1 MRAVCSFF
9 LKVRDQAPRIGGQR
23 DKEDLMGLRINTN
36 TTSLSAQRTLGV
48 NNDKQAKA
56 LGKLSSGTRITRS
69 ADDAA
74 GLAISEKLKA
84 TIRGQAQ
91 AERNANDG
99 ISMIQTAEGGLSE
112 VGNILIRMREL
123 SVQAASDTVGDT
135 ERSFTDLEY
144 QNLKQEA
151 ERISQVTEF
160 NGKKLLNGAGE
171 SYDFQIGINNDD
183 FQDRIKFDTEA
194 LNSSIESLGVS
205 ELAVV
210 SKEDAQ
216 NALSSLDM
224 AIEKVSGQR
233 AELGAKQNRLSS
245 TVQNLQV
252 SNENLSAANSRIR
265 DTDYAAETANN
276 AKLNILN
283 AAGTSVLA
291 QSNAQGQN
299 ALKLIG

>member
-1 MRAVCSFF
+1 
-9 LKVRDQAPRIGGQR
+9 
-23 DKEDLMGLRINTN
+23 MGLRINTN
-36 TTSLSAQRTLGV
+36 TTSLAAQRTLG
-48 NNDKQAKA
+48 NNNAEQAKT
-56 LGKLSSGTRITRS
+56 LGKLSSGTRIVRS

-84 TIRGQAQ
+84 QIRGQSQ

-112 VGNILIRMREL
+112 IGNILIRMREL

-144 QNLKQEA
+144 QNLKQEM

-160 NGKKLLNGAGE
+160 NGKKLLNGQGE
-171 SYDFQIGINNDD
+171 TYDFQIGINNDD
-183 FQDRIKFDTEA
+183 FQDRIKFDTQM
-194 LNSSIESLGVS
+194 LNSSIENLGVS
-205 ELAVV
+205 ELAVT
-210 SKEDAQ
+210 SKESAQ
-216 NALSSLDM
+216 SALGSLDA

-233 AELGAKQNRLSS
+233 AELGAKQNRLTS

-265 DTDYAAETANN
+265 DTDYAAETAKN
-276 AKLNILN
+276 AKMNILN

-291 QSNAQGQN
+291 QSNSQGQN
-299 ALKLIG
+299 ALQLIG